1 MKNKSYDKISQSMD
15 ETMTQI
21 ALAIEAMIECA
32 YIVFEGIANILEKT
46 DQENTDETETKEQ
59 KK

>member
-32 YIVFEGIANILEKT
+32 YIVFEGIANILE
-46 DQENTDETETKEQ
+46 NTDEIETKEQ